1 MPKPRKGEKMERF
14 VNRCIPRVI
23 EEGKSREQA
32 AGQCYGM
39 WDYAQEKRKRR
50 CKNEGGRRER

>member
-1 MPKPRKGEKMERF
+1 MPGVRKGEKRDKF

-39 WDYAQEKRKRR
+39 WDYAQEIRRRKGEGGKRR
-50 CKNEGGRRER
+50 K